1 MSLSRKV
8 LIGDAV
14 KSSSIA
20 GPDDLILVT
29 DATRFVGAKVVADV
43 FERRLRNIRLFCLNL
58 TLIIRR
64 LQPCVSLE
72 LTFRPHDYLRFASSI
87 GG

>member
-8 LIGDAV
+8 LIGDAA

-29 DATRFVGAKVVADV
+29 DATRFVGAKVVADL
-43 FERRLRNIRLFCLNL
+43 FERRLRNIRLFYLNL
-58 TLIIRR
+58 NLII
-64 LQPCVSLE
+64 LNFSL
-72 LTFRPHDYLRFASSI
+72 A
-87 GG
+87 